1 MQKHPT
7 LPQAFA
13 DLGIEVRFLK
23 ALAEMGYETPSEIQ
37 EKIIPPALA
46 GTDIMGQARTGTG
59 KTAAFGLPILQ
70 KLDPAGRVQAIC
82 LAPTRELAVQVTGEL
97 KRLAAHAQLH
107 VIAIYGGQKIATQLH
122 LLGKKPHFVVGTPGR
137 VIDFLRRGQLDIR
150 DIKFAVLDE
159 VDRMLDIGFR
169 DDIREILSRVKSA
182 HQTIFVSATIDDE
195 IKRLA
200 RRYMHDPLDINVS
213 RDSITV
219 AEVDQFFVSVEPYD
233 KFQALKLL
241 MKQENSPVS
250 IVFCNT
256 KAGARKLA
264 KKLFQVGI
272 EAKEIHGDL
281 IQAKRDRVMEGF
293 RRHKIRVLVATDL
306 AARGIDVS
314 QISHIINYDIPPDP
328 QVYVHR
334 IGRTARM
341 GARGTAISFITT
353 DEGKE
358 LTNIEKHIN
367 REVVEHKIEGFKPSA
382 RARPETPPAPK
393 PVSRLLEPLHASA
406 KDAAGLARPK
416 NLGAR
421 FKTKRRRR
429 L

>member
-293 RRHKIRVLVATDL
+293 RRHKIRVLVAKPGL
-306 AARGIDVS
+306 
-314 QISHIINYDIPPDP
+314 
-328 QVYVHR
+328 
-334 IGRTARM
+334 M